1 MSEPNATYPSAL
13 TQQQYNNIDHDVCGC
28 PNSGPSAQTFFSTQ
42 GIHYNN
48 VCGQLRGFQFGS
60 PDGFR
65 DGNKKIDSCYVDDIS
80 IAYDSNPRKHIW
92 TFVNALTC
100 DNVPYPNNCC
110 PCNSDNT
117 AAS

>member
-1 MSEPNATYPSAL
+1 MCVVVL
-13 TQQQYNNIDHDVCGC
+13 TQVHLLKLSFLLKEFI
-28 PNSGPSAQTFFSTQ
+28 T
-42 GIHYNN
+42 IR

-65 DGNKKIDSCYVDDIS
+65 NGNKKIDSCYVDDIS
-80 IAYDSNPRKHIW
+80 ITYGSNPRKHIW

-100 DNVPYPNNCC
+100 DNVPYLNNCC